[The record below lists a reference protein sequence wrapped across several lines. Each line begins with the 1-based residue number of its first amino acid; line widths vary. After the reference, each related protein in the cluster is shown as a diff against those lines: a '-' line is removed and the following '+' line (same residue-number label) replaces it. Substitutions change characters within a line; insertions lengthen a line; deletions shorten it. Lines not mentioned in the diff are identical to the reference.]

1 MPPTPERVATPL
13 RVAGSCACAA
23 ATACAVSGDNFT
35 ERLPRN
41 ASREVGEPSTRA
53 FRPPLPPAESAGS
66 SVQANTANSPQRSSN
81 FFIDRQ
87 TFRFSKDM
95 IFPPKCMTREVK
107 SPRSSEKGDFFTIF
121 ATEYHYDYEF
131 QENIA
136 AHRAAAHRRPGAQN
150 LDQDPYAPRRVDR
163 RLPRLV
169 PAAVHREQRRG
180 LRHAHRL
187 ARRLR
192 LGQAAAG
199 RLPDRHGRIHRL
211 ADAPPLHQTPRHA
224 QGSDRRPRADLRRR
238 HGQHPRQRILR
249 IDLLRIDALHGG
261 SIRGALRR
269 VYDGQSGRHV
279 LFPAVPMEQR
289 TPPAAVSGRQ
299 QQLFLRRDLQS
310 GRCLHLGGSRLSASV
325 SAQVLQQVDFF

>member
-1 MPPTPERVATPL
+1 MRRHVRNARRRFHAGLRRCRRRPNGSRHRCVSRAAAPAQRQPPAPFRATTLRKDSPATP
-13 RVAGSCACAA
+13 AA
-23 ATACAVSGDNFT
+23 KSGN
-35 ERLPRN
+35 P
-41 ASREVGEPSTRA
+41 APGPSVRHC
-53 FRPPLPPAESAGS
+53 RRQSSAGS

-121 ATEYHYDYEF
+121 ATKYHYDYEF

-150 LDQDPYAPRRVDR
+150 LGQDPHAPRRVDH

-211 ADAPPLHQTPRHA
+211 ADAPPLHQTPRT
-224 QGSDRRPRADLRRR
+224 RPR
-238 HGQHPRQRILR
+238 
-249 IDLLRIDALHGG
+249 
-261 SIRGALRR
+261 
-269 VYDGQSGRHV
+269 
-279 LFPAVPMEQR
+279 E
-289 TPPAAVSGRQ
+289 
-299 QQLFLRRDLQS
+299 
-310 GRCLHLGGSRLSASV
+310 
-325 SAQVLQQVDFF
+325 